1 MVYDDGAAV
10 YLNGTEVLRENL
22 DEAANYLSLATDTI
36 RNANAQSFNISSEAL
51 KDGDNTIAVEI
62 HQRSPSSRD
71 ISFDAELLGLGAVP
85 LMNPESIRLILKRS
99 ILMVKSLALN

>member
-1 MVYDDGAAV
+1 M

-51 KDGDNTIAVEI
+51 KDGDNTIAVEYTKGVQVVEI
-62 HQRSPSSRD
+62 
-71 ISFDAELLGLGAVP
+71 LV
-85 LMNPESIRLILKRS
+85 LMQNF
-99 ILMVKSLALN
+99 